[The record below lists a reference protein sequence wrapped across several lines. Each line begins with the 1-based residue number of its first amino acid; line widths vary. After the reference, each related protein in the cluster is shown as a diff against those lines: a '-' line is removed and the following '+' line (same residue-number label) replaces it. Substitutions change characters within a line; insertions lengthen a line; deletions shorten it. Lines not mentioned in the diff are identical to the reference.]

1 MSSAMGTSSMV
12 ASTWATGRPAGMGVR
27 RGRVGGGR
35 GAARSASCAPVRLEA
50 TSSVGG
56 ALVGVGAMYVLMS
69 MNEYITHRYYQHA
82 EFGKLP
88 VGKAL
93 KAKFPGSAMF
103 MDGGGHVEHHAET
116 LDDMSLRKDEKWLR
130 SEACARLSNS
140 KNEWRGTAFEWQV
153 TGLMT
158 LQMIPSVFPVF
169 MGLLGWSFG
178 ATVGFFLPSMLIHA
192 LAWNAL
198 HPPMHG
204 LHGVPWKAGAAS
216 SVLTPLLETP
226 PFKFMYTNH
235 AGHHVSGGITNYNVC
250 CPLFDH
256 LLGTYEPEEVWQVTK
271 EKKAKAA
278 LAGSA

>member
-1 MSSAMGTSSMV
+1 MSSGTMASGVVS
-12 ASTWATGRPAGMGVR
+12 STWASGRCAAGASRGAAGVR
-27 RGRVGGGR
+27 RAP
-35 GAARSASCAPVRLEA
+35 AARVARRQQAPG
-50 TSSVGG
+50 SVGG
-56 ALVGVGAMYVLMS
+56 AVVGVGVMYVLMS

-82 EFGKLP
+82 EFGKLKI
-88 VGKAL
+88 GKAL
-93 KAKFPGSAMF
+93 KARFPGSAAF

-130 SEACARLSNS
+130 SEACARLSDS

-169 MGLLGWSFG
+169 MGVLGWSFA
-178 ATVGFFLPSMLIHA
+178 ATLGFFIPSMMVHA

-271 EKKAKAA
+271 EKKARAA